1 MAAIYTDPQILFI
14 EQIVELMK
22 DGLLLCPKFQRN
34 FVWEAERQIELLN
47 SIRNGIP
54 IGSIMVWETKIPV
67 KCYGEIG
74 SIKLPVVSDQVYKKY
89 ILDGL
94 QRLTTLFTCLNR
106 SENNNEFNKF
116 YYDLKKKKF
125 FYNLDS
131 KSKHEFMM
139 PMNILLDSVGL
150 LKFQR
155 NLMLKQDL
163 NNVEDIIDE
172 IDQISAAF
180 RQYKVPVIPISTDD
194 IKLVTN
200 TFQKINS
207 KGVLVNAQEMIH
219 ALTWNGNDYD
229 FNEEIEAHR
238 NNFLFLQWG
247 DITEDILLK
256 TIKVNLNLNIYKTDP
271 TVVSSRINSNVSIIK
286 NSVYYLKQ
294 AILFFKD
301 DVLVPSIN
309 FLPYSFQLIIL
320 ANAFYNLKVDYK
332 ELSLEQKN
340 IISNWF
346 WFTSYTEVFSGA
358 SDNEVKKI
366 IDNFNENFKNN
377 ENYKHFKKL
386 VSYDFEKNFSYN
398 FRSVKTKR
406 SILYFLKLFSENKS
420 FEETKRVVSILQ
432 KNGSSSFS
440 NILESIELDEIDN
453 KFYPTI
459 ANKYINAVDSSVF
472 DDIYSSK
479 YVDLFLNENIVSL
492 NASEEI
498 EITEKISF
506 LESRFNKIYHI
517 EKEFYKGIV
526 DISK

>member
-14 EQIVELMK
+14 EQIVDLMK

-34 FVWEAERQIELLN
+34 FVWEPERQIELLN

-67 KCYGEIG
+67 KCYNEIG
-74 SIKLPVVSDQVYKKY
+74 SIKLPIVSDQVYKKY

-94 QRLTTLFTCLNR
+94 QRLTTLFICLNR
-106 SENNNEFNKF
+106 SDTDNEFNKF

-125 FYNLDS
+125 FYNLDVQ
-131 KSKHEFMM
+131 SKHDFMM
-139 PMNILLDSVGL
+139 PMNILLDSVSL

-155 NLMLKQDL
+155 TLMLKENL
-163 NNVEDIIDE
+163 NNFEDIIDE

-229 FNEEIEAHR
+229 FNDEIESHR
-238 NNFLFLQWG
+238 NNLLFLQWG

-271 TVVSSRINSNVSIIK
+271 TVVSSRINANIKIIQD
-286 NSVYYLKQ
+286 SVNYLKQ
-294 AILFFKD
+294 AILFFKEEI
-301 DVLVPSIN
+301 LVPSIN

-320 ANAFYNLKVDYK
+320 ANTFYNSKVNYED
-332 ELSLEQKN
+332 LNIEQKN
-340 IISNWF
+340 IITNWF

-358 SDNEVKKI
+358 SDNEVKKV
-366 IDNFNENFKNN
+366 IDSFNKSFKNN
-377 ENYKHFKKL
+377 EKYKHFKKIA
-386 VSYDFEKNFSYN
+386 SYDFDKNFSYN

-406 SILYFLKLFSENKS
+406 SILYFLKLFSEKKS
-420 FEETKRVVSILQ
+420 FEETKRIVSILQ
-432 KNGSSSFS
+432 KNGSASFS
-440 NILESIELDEIDN
+440 NIIESIELDEMNN

-459 ANKYINAVDSSVF
+459 ANKYIYALDSSVA
-472 DDIYSSK
+472 DDSYSNK
-479 YVDLFLNENIVSL
+479 YLDLFLDQGKINTSLDINEKMN
-492 NASEEI
+492 
-498 EITEKISF
+498 F
-506 LESRFNKIYHI
+506 LEQRFSQIFYI
-517 EKEFYKGIV
+517 EENFYQSIL
-526 DISK
+526 DIQN

>member
-155 NLMLKQDL
+155 NLMLRQDL

-194 IKLVTN
+194 IKLGTN

-247 DITEDILLK
+247 DIT
-256 TIKVNLNLNIYKTDP
+256 
-271 TVVSSRINSNVSIIK
+271 
-286 NSVYYLKQ
+286 
-294 AILFFKD
+294 
-301 DVLVPSIN
+301 
-309 FLPYSFQLIIL
+309 
-320 ANAFYNLKVDYK
+320 
-332 ELSLEQKN
+332 
-340 IISNWF
+340 
-346 WFTSYTEVFSGA
+346 
-358 SDNEVKKI
+358 
-366 IDNFNENFKNN
+366 
-377 ENYKHFKKL
+377 
-386 VSYDFEKNFSYN
+386 
-398 FRSVKTKR
+398 
-406 SILYFLKLFSENKS
+406 
-420 FEETKRVVSILQ
+420 
-432 KNGSSSFS
+432 
-440 NILESIELDEIDN
+440 
-453 KFYPTI
+453 
-459 ANKYINAVDSSVF
+459 
-472 DDIYSSK
+472 
-479 YVDLFLNENIVSL
+479 
-492 NASEEI
+492 
-498 EITEKISF
+498 
-506 LESRFNKIYHI
+506 
-517 EKEFYKGIV
+517 
-526 DISK
+526 